1 MKNIITQQA
10 YFTWGLYS
18 GIIIIIVI
26 VVVVVVVV
34 VENGEV
40 KVNKAFWSGIS
51 LLMKEATIVSETLV
65 RFNHLALPIVPNDV
79 ID

>member
-1 MKNIITQQA
+1 LLQKGKKSAHEKYHNA
-10 YFTWGLYS
+10 KGLFSVGFYPACS
-18 GIIIIIVI
+18 VIIII
-26 VVVVVVVV
+26 
-34 VENGEV
+34 GDG

-51 LLMKEATIVSETLV
+51 HLMKETAIVSETLV